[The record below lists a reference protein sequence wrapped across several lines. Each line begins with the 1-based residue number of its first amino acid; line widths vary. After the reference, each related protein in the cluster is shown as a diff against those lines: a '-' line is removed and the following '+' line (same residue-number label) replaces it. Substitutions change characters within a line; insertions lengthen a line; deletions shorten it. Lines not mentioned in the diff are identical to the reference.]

1 MIHTFP
7 FLMGHNYWN
16 NSPYSS
22 VRDNITKS
30 NCSGRRKHS
39 RLFLLLN
46 SIGVNKQRGF
56 MWIHGP
62 DFFVFKSN
70 YVFCVAVFLVMVAAK
85 PQRTALS

>member
-39 RLFLLLN
+39 RLFLLLK
-46 SIGVNKQRGF
+46 SIGVNIQRGF